1 MFNIKSMLSRS
12 LLALALVSGA
22 GAAVAGPTYHVSIDT
37 AALGTG
43 TAYLDLSLG
52 ALEGAAPVSATL
64 SHFTGVFGDSTDR
77 VGASSGTVDGS
88 VVLDNSETW
97 SDLFQ
102 EIVLSGLFSFDVSF
116 DGSGSGSGAGTTFG
130 AALFGADMSTN
141 LGLPGYL
148 VQIDLLPGVD
158 DVLSPANAYASVTPA
173 VTDVPEPGELA
184 MLLTGLGLMGYT
196 LRRRSR

>member
-77 VGASSGTVDGS
+77 LGASSGTVDGS

-116 DGSGSGSGAGTTFG
+116 EGSGSGAGTTFG